1 MLHSYLRKFA
11 SYLLLTI
18 ITDHCPSW
26 FSYVFTYSG
35 SNQALTGF
43 FNAIV
48 LVMEEGFA
56 LAAFIALILNLI
68 LPEEMEDEE
77 IPELTANTIDEPQDE
92 EEWRRIR
99 REDESE
105 KISPAKA

>member
-1 MLHSYLRKFA
+1 
-11 SYLLLTI
+11 
-18 ITDHCPSW
+18 
-26 FSYVFTYSG
+26 
-35 SNQALTGF
+35 
-43 FNAIV
+43 
-48 LVMEEGFA
+48 MEEGFA

-77 IPELTANTIDEPQDE
+77 IPELTANTVDVPQDE

-105 KISPAKA
+105 KITPAKA